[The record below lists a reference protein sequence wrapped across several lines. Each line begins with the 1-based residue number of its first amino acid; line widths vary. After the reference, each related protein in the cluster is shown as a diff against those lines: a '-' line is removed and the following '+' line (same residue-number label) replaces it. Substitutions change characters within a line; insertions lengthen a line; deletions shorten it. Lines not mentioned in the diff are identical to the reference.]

1 MALKKYEEIK
11 PGVWVDKKEVTDKE
25 AFLALARERFETIN
39 MAEADIRSAAL
50 EDLNFT
56 YNTGDDGQWP
66 STIRDERAN
75 DNRPC
80 LTSNK
85 LRKFVAQVAN
95 RERDQ
100 RLAGRVRP
108 VDDKADINTAKIIE
122 GLIRQ
127 IEYASK
133 ADETYTDA
141 GEKAIAGGFAYWRI
155 ITKEIDDSFE
165 QEIFI
170 EKIENQF
177 SVYLDPRGNYGFIR
191 EGLTKKEFENKYP
204 KADLSDFSQQGT
216 GDNYTLWYESDKVFI
231 AEYFYK
237 EQYDKTI
244 AQCLNLL
251 TGGVEVI
258 ELKDGITAEYLAA
271 NGFQVLKQKTK
282 KATKVKWAK
291 INGADILEE
300 GEWAGNSIPII
311 EVNGD
316 KINIAGKEYKR
327 SLIRDAK
334 DDQRMY
340 NFWKTH
346 MTETVAL
353 TPKAP
358 YLVSP
363 QEIKGF
369 EQQWNQANQKNH
381 PYLLYNPQ
389 GQRIPKRETPP
400 QVPTGAAAMLEICAR
415 DIQDTIG
422 MYDASFGERSN
433 ERTGIAIR
441 NRAARSDFGTYHFP
455 DNFRRAVIET
465 VRQLIDLI
473 PKIYDTE
480 RRVRILGENKEEA
493 VIEINKTVFDP
504 ATGQQV
510 IVNDL
515 TVGKYDVVADVRPY
529 STRRQ
534 EAEEKIASIIQGA
547 PQVAPIMLPLF
558 LKFSDIPGS
567 DEAIEQLKQYLPQL
581 LGQKEPSEGGGQI
594 PPQQG
599 ALGG

>member
-1 MALKKYEEIK
+1 MDIEK
-11 PGVWVDKKEVTDKE
+11 
-25 AFLALARERFETIN
+25 FLSTARDRFKRILV
-39 MAEADIRSAAL
+39 AESDIRSAAL
-50 EDLNFT
+50 EDLKFT
-56 YNTGDDGQWP
+56 YNVDEGQWP
-66 STIRDERAN
+66 ASVRSERET

-108 VDDKADINTAKIIE
+108 VDDKADIETAKIIE

-133 ADETYTDA
+133 ADEVYVDG
-141 GEKAIAGGFAYWRI
+141 GEKAIAGGFGYWRI
-155 ITKEIDDSFE
+155 LTKETDDSFD
-165 QEIFI
+165 QEVFI

-177 SVYLDPRGNYGFIR
+177 SVYLDPRGNYAFIR
-191 EGLTKKEFENKYP
+191 EGMTKKEFEESYP
-204 KADLSDFSQQGT
+204 DKQVTGFSDSGQG
-216 GDNYTLWYESDKVFI
+216 DEYSLWYEEDKVFI

-237 EQYDKTI
+237 EKYDKTI
-244 AQCLNLL
+244 VQCVNLT
-251 TGGVEVI
+251 TGNTEVI
-258 ELKDGITAEYLAA
+258 ELKEYITVDYLIS
-271 NGFQVLKQKTK
+271 NGYQVLQQKTK

-291 INGADILEE
+291 ISGFEILEE
-300 GEWAGNSIPII
+300 GEWAGKDIPII
-311 EVNGD
+311 EVVGD
-316 KINIAGKEYKR
+316 KVNVAGKEYKR

-353 TPKAP
+353 APKAP

-369 EQQWNQANQKNH
+369 ESVWNQANQKNH

-389 GQRIPKRETPP
+389 GQRIPKREPPP
-400 QVPTGAAAMLEICAR
+400 QVPTGAAAMLQICAS

-422 MYDASFGERSN
+422 MYDASFGEKSN
-433 ERTGIAIR
+433 ERTGVAIR
-441 NRAARSDFGTYHFP
+441 NRAARSDFGTYHFS
-455 DNFRRAVIET
+455 DNFKRAVIET
-465 VRQLIDLI
+465 TRQLIDII

-480 RRVRILGENKEEA
+480 RRVRILGEDKEEGI
-493 VIEINKTVFDP
+493 VEINKVMFNP

-510 IVNDL
+510 IINDL
-515 TVGKYDVVADVRPY
+515 TVGKYDVVADIRIF

-534 EAEEKIASIIQGA
+534 EAAEMMAATAQAMPNIA
-547 PQVAPIMLPLF
+547 PLF
-558 LKFSDIPGS
+558 IDKIFEFNDWPGAQ
-567 DEAIEQLKQYLPQL
+567 EIKERIEKNLPAL
-581 LGQKEPSEGGGQI
+581 LGQKETPPGGTNLPQTGGGGQI
-594 PPQQG
+594 
-599 ALGG
+599 